1 MLAENLIMDLEERVY
16 CRLQPSPI
24 HGIGVFAIRTN
35 PKGINPFVSF
45 AYEDFE
51 GVTTDKILKNKNI
64 HPNVKKYV
72 QDMCA
77 LQDGKI
83 YLYDLGM
90 NAINIAYYLNHSD
103 NPNMIEENDGEVFRT
118 KKEIKVGEELTVD
131 YTTYNDKLPF

>member
-1 MLAENLIMDLEERVY
+1 
-16 CRLQPSPI
+16 LQPSPI
-24 HGIGVFAIRTN
+24 HGIGVFAIRTI

-45 AYEDFE
+45 ADEDFE